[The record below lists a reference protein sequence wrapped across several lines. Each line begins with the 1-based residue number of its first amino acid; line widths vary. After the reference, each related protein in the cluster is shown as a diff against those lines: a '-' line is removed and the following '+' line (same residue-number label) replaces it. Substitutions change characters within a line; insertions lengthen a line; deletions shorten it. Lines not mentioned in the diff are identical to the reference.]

1 MARRKHLS
9 GIVNDTHYD
18 DRTPE
23 QVARVLESA
32 RMSKQR
38 ICVRYGDPQ
47 TGRDWGD
54 PKMCGTIGRS
64 TGSRKVPLLIKTSRS
79 MGGEALLD
87 RNIVR
92 VTESAGGR
100 VLYTH
105 PAYHTSDASVG
116 GLSGIGGF
124 VAGMFGASPSGPH
137 IKVSYSTVT
146 AESAA
151 EGDYA
156 ESGWED
162 EEGMD
167 MTPDQYDVEEGLTA
181 VDKAVSNLRAAGAVE
196 PSSSAYHRGVWY
208 SGDAEE
214 DYRTGES
221 ITRAYHL
228 YNFTPEQ
235 EREIFDRITKRRR

>member
-1 MARRKHLS
+1 MAHKTRTKCTFYAGMAGYVCTVEGYDHLNQRWRHVYDGPPMPTRARARAAALRDAKRKGHLPGLS
-9 GIVNDTHYD
+9 GGV
-18 DRTPE
+18 
-23 QVARVLESA
+23 S
-32 RMSKQR
+32 
-38 ICVRYGDPQ
+38 
-47 TGRDWGD
+47 
-54 PKMCGTIGRS
+54 
-64 TGSRKVPLLIKTSRS
+64 
-79 MGGEALLD
+79 
-87 RNIVR
+87 
-92 VTESAGGR
+92 
-100 VLYTH
+100 
-105 PAYHTSDASVG
+105 